1 MNCAKAAPN
10 PLRAMARAA
19 VFATLLVIAV
29 LIYTITAGFDR
40 PLAMSAYVALQAY
53 ACAGVTGYFMR
64 EVGRQ
69 SWLRIGLAWCGTF
82 LLWRVVSVLAGY
94 ANSFGSSQG

>member
-10 PLRAMARAA
+10 PTRAIARAA

-29 LIYTITAGFDR
+29 LIYALRTGFDR
-40 PLAMSAYVALQAY
+40 PIAMTTYVAVQAY
-53 ACAGVTGYFMR
+53 ACAVVTGFFLR
-64 EVGRQ
+64 EVGGQ
-69 SWLRIGLAWCGTF
+69 SWLRIGMVWCATF

-94 ANSFGSSQG
+94 ANSFGASQG